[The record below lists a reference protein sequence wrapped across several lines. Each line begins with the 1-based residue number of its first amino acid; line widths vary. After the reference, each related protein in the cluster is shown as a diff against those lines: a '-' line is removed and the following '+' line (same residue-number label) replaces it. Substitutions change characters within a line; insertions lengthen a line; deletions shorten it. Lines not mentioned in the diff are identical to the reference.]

1 MSHKDADARLPK
13 PERRRFLTAAVA
25 TGATG
30 ILPHASA
37 TQAQNDR
44 TPSTRS
50 VISPSARLAAAETG
64 AVSAG
69 PATSGPFASDFMTD
83 VIKSLD
89 IDYVTANP
97 ASSLRG
103 LHESLINY
111 GSDVR
116 PKFLT
121 CTHEEA
127 SVAIA
132 HGYFKIAGKP
142 LLVLCHGV
150 VGLQHACMAIYN
162 AWCDRVPVV
171 VISGNDLDASKRPPG
186 VPTLH
191 SVQDGNAL
199 VRDFTKWDDT
209 PVSLQHFAQSLVRGF
224 KIATTPPY
232 WSVAILLD
240 TVLHVYLVRY
250 PSGLFFPKFI
260 LTSPPQGDLGS
271 VREAARLLAI
281 AELSLF
287 VAFFVS
293 RMADVIRLVV

>member
-1 MSHKDADARLPK
+1 MNREEADAPLPK
-13 PERRRFLTAAVA
+13 PERRRFLAAAVA
-25 TGATG
+25 TGATS
-30 ILPHASA
+30 ILPPASA
-37 TQAQNDR
+37 APAQNDR
-44 TPSTRS
+44 TLAAQS
-50 VISPSARLAAAETG
+50 VSPPSAQVAAAEAG
-64 AVSAG
+64 AVAAG
-69 PATSGPFASDFMTD
+69 SATSGPFASDFMTD

-171 VISGNDLDASKRPPG
+171 VISGNDLDASLRRIG
-186 VPTLH
+186 V
-191 SVQDGNAL
+191 
-199 VRDFTKWDDT
+199 VR
-209 PVSLQHFAQSLVRGF
+209 H
-224 KIATTPPY
+224 
-232 WSVAILLD
+232 
-240 TVLHVYLVRY
+240 
-250 PSGLFFPKFI
+250 
-260 LTSPPQGDLGS
+260 
-271 VREAARLLAI
+271 
-281 AELSLF
+281 
-287 VAFFVS
+287 
-293 RMADVIRLVV
+293 M